1 MLATREEINKKY
13 NETQKEIIENYRKTV
28 DDISKS
34 TKKNSKETKK
44 SNPIDAVRTDT
55 FRNIAG
61 VYCKCI
67 IENVLV
73 DTMRNLDSICK
84 ALVNKFSE
92 GSEIEDDVKDSFYR
106 LFLWKGYP
114 KEKIE
119 EYFHLTRINNH
130 ENKYYGFCISY
141 METQLLEAVE
151 KEKSKIDSFCQNI
164 LNSMNE
170 QQYFE
175 NLKKMVEF
183 KFKNITLLSLL
194 EFTKLGGR
202 RTPFEKRLKSDL
214 ILLARS
220 RKIHVTQSMTKPTI
234 ISLLRK

>member
-1 MLATREEINKKY
+1 MK
-13 NETQKEIIENYRKTV
+13 
-28 DDISKS
+28 
-34 TKKNSKETKK
+34 
-44 SNPIDAVRTDT
+44 
-55 FRNIAG
+55 
-61 VYCKCI
+61 
-67 IENVLV
+67 
-73 DTMRNLDSICK
+73 NLDSICQ

-92 GSEIEDDVKDSFYR
+92 DSEIDDLDDVKDDVTNSFYR

-114 KEKIE
+114 EKKIK
-119 EYFHLTRINNH
+119 EYFHLSRISNH
-130 ENKYYGFCISY
+130 ENQYYGSCKYY
-141 METQLLEAVE
+141 METQLHEAVE

-175 NLKKMVEF
+175 DLKDMVESEF
-183 KFKNITLLSLL
+183 ENITFLSLH